1 MRVFL
6 KAKKSGL
13 YYNGSGQPAAE
24 LNQALEF
31 PSIPAAAKLA
41 LSENL
46 LDVDISLRCDYLD
59 REILLPLLPV
69 WCGLDESCSLP
80 AGGPNRLPTPPA
92 P

>member
-6 KAKKSGL
+6 KAKKTGL
-13 YYNGSGQPAAE
+13 YYSGSGQPATE

-31 PSIPAAAKLA
+31 ANIAAAAKLA

-59 REILLPLLPV
+59 REILLPLLPA
-69 WCGLDESCSLP
+69 WCGLDEGGSLP
-80 AGGPNRLPTPPA
+80 AGEPNRLPTPPA
-92 P
+92 L